1 MALLR
6 LRLYNKRM
14 LVFIDDSGDP
24 GFKLDK
30 GSSTHFVIAC
40 VIFDD
45 NLDAEET
52 ALKIKRLR
60 RSLNWRDDH
69 EFKFNKTSKDIRLA
83 FLNEIK
89 GCKFRV
95 RAIVADKSIIR
106 SAELRRNKNKFYNYM
121 IKEVLSKS
129 AGKITEGR
137 IRLDGHED
145 RAYKKAATT
154 YFRQQANPGGTLI
167 KDMKFVNSKN
177 DNLIQLA
184 DMVAGSI
191 LRTTQG
197 NKTDSKIYLNVIK
210 ARVESLWDFK

>member
-1 MALLR
+1 
-6 LRLYNKRM
+6 M
-14 LVFIDDSGDP
+14 LVFIDDAGDP

-30 GSSTHFVIAC
+30 GSSRHFVIAC

-52 ALKIKRLR
+52 ALRIKRYR

-69 EFKFNKTSKDIRLA
+69 EFKFNKASKAIRLG
-83 FLNEIK
+83 FLEVIK
-89 GCKFRV
+89 SCNFRV
-95 RAIVADKSIIR
+95 RAIVADKSVIR
-106 SAELRRNKNKFYNYM
+106 SPELRRNKNKFYNYM

-129 AGKITEGR
+129 DGSIKNAS

-154 YFRQQANPGGTLI
+154 YFRQQANPKGSVI
-167 KDMKFVNSKN
+167 KDMKFVNSKS
-177 DNLIQLA
+177 DSLVQLA

-191 LRTTQG
+191 LRGTQES
-197 NKTDSKIYLNVIK
+197 KTDKDAYISAIK
-210 ARVESLWDFK
+210 KRLEDVWYFK

>member
-1 MALLR
+1 
-6 LRLYNKRM
+6 M
-14 LVFIDDSGDP
+14 LVFIDDSGDA

-30 GSSTHFVIAC
+30 GSSKYFVIAC
-40 VIFDD
+40 VVFDD

-60 RSLNWRDDH
+60 RSLNWRNDH
-69 EFKFNKTSKDIRLA
+69 EFKFNKTNKEIRLA
-83 FLNEIK
+83 FLNEVK
-89 GCKFRV
+89 ACKFRV
-95 RAIVADKSIIR
+95 RAIVADKSAIR
-106 SAELRRNKNKFYNYM
+106 SPELKRSKNKFYNYM

-129 AGKITEGR
+129 AGSIKNSS

-154 YFRQQANPGGTLI
+154 YFRQQANPKGSVI
-167 KDMKFVNSKN
+167 KDMKFVNSKS

-191 LRTTQG
+191 LRTTQSG
-197 NKTDSKIYLNVIK
+197 KSDNSDYLKVIK
-210 ARVESLWDFK
+210 KRIEDIWYFK

>member
-1 MALLR
+1 
-6 LRLYNKRM
+6 M
-14 LVFIDDSGDP
+14 LVFIDDAGDA
-24 GFKLDK
+24 GFKLEK
-30 GSSTHFVIAC
+30 GSSKHFVIAC

-60 RSLNWRDDH
+60 RSLKWRDDH
-69 EFKFNKTSKDIRLA
+69 EFKFNKASKLVRLT
-83 FLNEIK
+83 FLSEIK
-89 GCKFRV
+89 SCNFRV
-95 RAIVADKSIIR
+95 RAIVADKEVIR
-106 SAELRRNKNKFYNYM
+106 SPELRTNNTKFYNYM

-129 AGKITEGR
+129 DGSIKNGS

-154 YFRQQANPGGTLI
+154 YFRQQANPRGSVI

-191 LRTTQG
+191 LRSTQS
-197 NKTDSKIYLNVIK
+197 NKTDKDEYLKVIK
-210 ARVESLWDFK
+210 KRIEDIWYFK

>member
-1 MALLR
+1 
-6 LRLYNKRM
+6 M

-30 GSSTHFVIAC
+30 GSSAHFVISC

-69 EFKFNKTSKDIRLA
+69 EFKFNKTNREIRLS
-83 FLNEIK
+83 FLNETMN
-89 GCKFRV
+89 CKFRI

-106 SAELRRNKNKFYNYM
+106 SPELRASKHKFYNYM
-121 IKEVLSKS
+121 IKEVLANNGGTLKN
-129 AGKITEGR
+129 AR

-145 RAYKKAATT
+145 RAYKKAATA
-154 YFRQQANPGGTLI
+154 YFRQQLNGKSNII
-167 KDMKFVNSKN
+167 KDMKFVNSQN

-184 DMVAGSI
+184 DMIAGSI
-191 LRTTQG
+191 LRTTQSS
-197 NKTDSKIYLNVIK
+197 KTDSEEYYKVIK
-210 ARVESLWDFK
+210 KRVEDIWHFK

>member
-1 MALLR
+1 
-6 LRLYNKRM
+6 M

-24 GFKLDK
+24 GFKLEK
-30 GSSTHFVIAC
+30 GSSKHFVIAC
-40 VIFDD
+40 VVFDD

-60 RSLNWRDDH
+60 RTLKWRDDH
-69 EFKFNKTSKDIRLA
+69 EFKFNKTNKQIRLA

-89 GCKFRV
+89 GCTFRV
-95 RAIVADKSIIR
+95 RAIVADKSVIR
-106 SAELRRNKNKFYNYM
+106 SPELRSNKTKFYNYM

-129 AGKITEGR
+129 DGSIKNGS

-154 YFRQQANPGGTLI
+154 YFKQQANPRGGVI

-191 LRTTQG
+191 LRTTQPG
-197 NKTDSKIYLNVIK
+197 KTDSGEYLKVIK
-210 ARVESLWDFK
+210 KRVEDIWHFK

>member
-1 MALLR
+1 
-6 LRLYNKRM
+6 M

-24 GFKLDK
+24 GFKFDK

-40 VIFDD
+40 IVFDD

-60 RSLNWRDDH
+60 RSLGWRDDH
-69 EFKFNKTSKDIRLA
+69 EFKFNKASKDIRLA

-89 GCKFRV
+89 GCKFRI
-95 RAIVADKSIIR
+95 RAIIADKSIIR
-106 SAELRRNKNKFYNYM
+106 SVELRRNKNKFYNYM

-129 AGKITEGR
+129 AGKIIDGR

-145 RAYKKAATT
+145 RSYKKAATT
-154 YFRQQANPGGTLI
+154 YFRQQANPDGSII

-184 DMVAGSI
+184 DMVAGSL
-191 LRTTQG
+191 LRTTQKR
-197 NKTDSKIYLNVIK
+197 KTDSDIYLKVINK
-210 ARVESLWDFK
+210 RTEDIWYFK

>member
-1 MALLR
+1 
-6 LRLYNKRM
+6 M
-14 LVFIDDSGDP
+14 LVFIDDSGDA

-30 GSSTHFVIAC
+30 GSSAHFVIAC

-69 EFKFNKTSKDIRLA
+69 EFKFNKMNKALRLA
-83 FLNEIK
+83 FLNEVK
-89 GCKFRV
+89 GCNFRV
-95 RAIVADKSIIR
+95 RAIVTDKTLIR
-106 SAELRRNKNKFYNYM
+106 SQELRTNKHKFYNYM
-121 IKEVLSKS
+121 IKEVLTKS
-129 AGKITEGR
+129 AGSITNAR

-154 YFRQQANPGGTLI
+154 YFRQQANPRNSVI
-167 KDMKFVNSKN
+167 RDMKFVNSQN

-191 LRTTQG
+191 LRTTQAD
-197 NKTDSKIYLNVIK
+197 KTDSAGYTKVIEG
-210 ARVESLWDFK
+210 RIEDIWRFQ

>member
-1 MALLR
+1 
-6 LRLYNKRM
+6 M
-14 LVFIDDSGDP
+14 LVFIDDSGDA
-24 GFKLDK
+24 GFKLEK
-30 GSSTHFVIAC
+30 GSSKHFVIAC

-60 RSLNWRDDH
+60 RALKWRDDH
-69 EFKFNKTSKDIRLA
+69 EFKFNKTNKQIRLA

-89 GCKFRV
+89 GCTFRI
-95 RAIVADKSIIR
+95 RAIVADKSVIR
-106 SAELRRNKNKFYNYM
+106 SPELRGSKNKFYNYM

-129 AGKITEGR
+129 IGSIKNGS

-154 YFRQQANPGGTLI
+154 YFKQQANPRGGVI

-191 LRTTQG
+191 LRTTQPS
-197 NKTDSKIYLNVIK
+197 KTDSNEYLKVIK
-210 ARVESLWDFK
+210 KRVEDIWYFK